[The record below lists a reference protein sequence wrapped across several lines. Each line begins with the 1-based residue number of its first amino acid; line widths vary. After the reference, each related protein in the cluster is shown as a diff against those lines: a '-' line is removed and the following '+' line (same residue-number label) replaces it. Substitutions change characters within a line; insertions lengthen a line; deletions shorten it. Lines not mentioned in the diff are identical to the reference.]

1 MLENQVGKRY
11 AEALSGNIS
20 DTGTLQKALEN
31 LRSFNEAMFTEPE
44 LARFFEHP
52 SISSEKKQNV
62 VKEICDRLEV
72 DEKVTNMMTL
82 LNERGKVLFL
92 GKIVEYFEQ
101 VVDRR
106 LNQTRV
112 QVTSAH
118 PLTTENI
125 DRLKTALN
133 KILGKTILIDTEV
146 DESLIG
152 GIMLRIGDQVADDT
166 IRNRLEIL
174 KRTIEKEEV
183 A

>member
-20 DTGTLQKALEN
+20 DTGALEKALQDLQAFDAAIKGEN
-31 LRSFNEAMFTEPE
+31 E

-52 SISSEKKQNV
+52 SISTEKKKNV
-62 VKEICDRLEV
+62 VQDICSRLGIE
-72 DEKVTNMMTL
+72 DKVSNMMIL
-82 LNERGKVLFL
+82 LNERGKILFL
-92 GKIVEYFEQ
+92 EKIVEYFEY

-106 LNQTRV
+106 LNRTRV
-112 QVTSAH
+112 HVTSAH
-118 PLTTENI
+118 PLTAENM
-125 DRLKTALN
+125 DRLKAALN
-133 KILGKTILIDTEV
+133 KILEKTILIDTEV

-152 GIMLRIGDQVADDT
+152 GIMLRIGDQVTDDT

>member
-11 AEALSGNIS
+11 AEALSGNIEDDS
-20 DTGTLQKALEN
+20 QLGNALQSLEA
-31 LRSFNEAMFTEPE
+31 FGEAMKTEKQ
-44 LARFFEHP
+44 LLRFFEHP
-52 SISSEKKQNV
+52 SVSKEKKKNII
-62 VKEICDRLEV
+62 EELCSRLQTG
-72 DEKVTNMMTL
+72 DKVGNLLVM
-82 LNERGKVLFL
+82 LNERGKIIFL
-92 GKIVEYFEQ
+92 DKIIEYFAQ

-106 LNQTRV
+106 LGQTRV
-112 QVTSAH
+112 QVTSAYS
-118 PLTTENI
+118 LSDANT

-152 GIMLRIGDQVADDT
+152 GVMLRIGDQVADDT
-166 IRNRLEIL
+166 IRNRLDIL

>member
-1 MLENQVGKRY
+1 MLENQIGKRY
-11 AEALSGNIS
+11 AEALSGSIS
-20 DTGTLQKALEN
+20 DDGALEKALEN
-31 LRSFNEAMFTEPE
+31 LKSFNEALSLEPE

-52 SISSEKKQNV
+52 SISSDKKKNV
-62 VKEICDRLEV
+62 VQEICSKLGVEESV
-72 DEKVTNMMTL
+72 SNMMTL
-82 LNERGKVLFL
+82 LNERGKILFL
-92 GKIVEYFEQ
+92 GKIVEYFEN

-106 LNQTRV
+106 LNRTRV

-118 PLTTENI
+118 PLTSANT
-125 DRLKTALN
+125 DRLKAALN

>member
-20 DTGTLQKALEN
+20 DTAMLEKALEN
-31 LRSFNEAMFTEPE
+31 LRSFDEVIKAEQD

-52 SISSEKKQNV
+52 SISSEKKKNV
-62 VKEICDRLEV
+62 VQEICSRLAVEEHV
-72 DEKVTNMMTL
+72 SNLMTL
-82 LNERGKVLFL
+82 LDERGRIKYL
-92 GKIVEYFEQ
+92 GKIVEYFDQ

-106 LNQTRV
+106 LNRMRV
-112 QVTSAH
+112 HVISAH
-118 PLTTENI
+118 PLTPPNV
-125 DRLKTALN
+125 DRLKAALN
-133 KILGKTILIDTEV
+133 KILGKTILIDTEM

-152 GIMLRIGDQVADDT
+152 GIMLRIGDHVADGT

-174 KRTIEKEEV
+174 KRTIENEEV

>member
-20 DTGTLQKALEN
+20 DTGTLEKALEN

-62 VKEICDRLEV
+62 VKEICERLEV

>member
-1 MLENQVGKRY
+1 MLENQIGKRY

-20 DTGTLQKALEN
+20 DTGALEKALEN
-31 LRSFNEAMFTEPE
+31 LKAFDEAMKTENQ

-52 SISSEKKQNV
+52 SIATEKKKNLVQ
-62 VKEICDRLEV
+62 ELCSRLAVE
-72 DEKVTNMMTL
+72 DKVSNMLIM
-82 LNERGKVLFL
+82 LNERSKILYL
-92 GKIVEYFEQ
+92 EKIVEYFEK

-106 LNQTRV
+106 LNRKRV
-112 QVTSAH
+112 HVISAH
-118 PLTTENI
+118 PLTNENI
-125 DRLKTALN
+125 GRLKAALN

-174 KRTIEKEEV
+174 KRTIEKEGV

>member
-20 DTGTLQKALEN
+20 DTGTLEKALEN
-31 LRSFNEAMFTEPE
+31 LRSFNEAMVTEPE

-72 DEKVTNMMTL
+72 DEKVANMMTL

>member
-11 AEALSGNIS
+11 AEALSGNIEENS
-20 DTGTLQKALEN
+20 KLGNALQSLEA
-31 LRSFNEAMFTEPE
+31 FGEAMKTEKE
-44 LARFFEHP
+44 LLRFFEHP
-52 SISSEKKQNV
+52 SISTDKKKRV
-62 VKEICDRLEV
+62 VEELCSRLQTGDTV
-72 DEKVTNMMTL
+72 GNLLVM
-82 LNERGKVLFL
+82 LNERGKIIFL
-92 GKIVEYFEQ
+92 DKIIEYFTQ

-106 LNQTRV
+106 LGQTRV
-112 QVTSAH
+112 YVTSAH
-118 PLTTENI
+118 SLTDANT

-152 GIMLRIGDQVADDT
+152 GVMLRIGDQVADDT
-166 IRNRLEIL
+166 IRNRLDIL

>member
-11 AEALSGNIS
+11 AEALSGSIS
-20 DTGTLQKALEN
+20 DETMLEKSLES
-31 LRSFNEAMFTEPE
+31 LRAFGEAMKTEKQ
-44 LARFFEHP
+44 LAKFFEHP
-52 SISSEKKQNV
+52 SISSDKKKIV
-62 VKEICDRLEV
+62 VQEICGRLAVGEQV
-72 DEKVTNMMTL
+72 SSLMSL
-82 LNERGKVLFL
+82 LNDRGRIVYL

-106 LNQTRV
+106 LNRMRV
-112 QVTSAH
+112 HVISAH
-118 PLTTENI
+118 PLSPANT
-125 DRLKTALN
+125 DRLKAALN

-174 KRTIEKEEV
+174 KRTIENEEV

>member
-20 DTGTLQKALEN
+20 DTGALEKALGS
-31 LRSFNEAMFTEPE
+31 LRGFEDALKTDEQ

-52 SISSEKKQNV
+52 SISTEKKKNV
-62 VKEICDRLEV
+62 VQEICSRLEV
-72 DEKVTNMMTL
+72 DAEVSRMMVL

-92 GKIVEYFEQ
+92 GKIVEYFEH

-106 LNQTRV
+106 LNRTRV
-112 QVTSAH
+112 HVTSAH
-118 PLTTENI
+118 PLTEANT

-174 KRTIEKEEV
+174 KRTIENEEV

>member
-11 AEALSGNIS
+11 AEALSGNIE
-20 DTGTLQKALEN
+20 GNPQLVNALQSLE
-31 LRSFNEAMFTEPE
+31 SFGEAMKTEKG
-44 LARFFEHP
+44 LLRFFEHP
-52 SISSEKKQNV
+52 SISTDKKKKV
-62 VKEICDRLEV
+62 VEELCSRLQTGDTV
-72 DEKVTNMMTL
+72 GNLLVM
-82 LNERGKVLFL
+82 LNERGKIIFL
-92 GKIVEYFEQ
+92 DKIIEYFAQ

-106 LNQTRV
+106 LGQTRV
-112 QVTSAH
+112 HVTSAH
-118 PLTTENI
+118 SLSDANI

-152 GIMLRIGDQVADDT
+152 GVMLRIGDQVADDT
-166 IRNRLEIL
+166 IRNRLDIL

>member
-11 AEALSGNIS
+11 AEALSGNIEDDS
-20 DTGTLQKALEN
+20 QLEKALQDLEA
-31 LRSFNEAMFTEPE
+31 FGEAMNTEKQLP
-44 LARFFEHP
+44 RFFDHP
-52 SISSEKKQNV
+52 TIATEKKKNV
-62 VKEICDRLEV
+62 VEELCSKLQIGD
-72 DEKVTNMMTL
+72 KVASLLVL
-82 LNERGKVLFL
+82 LNERGKIIFL
-92 GKIVEYFEQ
+92 DKIIEYFEQ

-106 LNQTRV
+106 LGQIRV
-112 QVTSAH
+112 HVASAH
-118 PLTTENI
+118 TLTDANT

-152 GIMLRIGDQVADDT
+152 GVMLRIGDQVADDT
-166 IRNRLEIL
+166 IRNRLDIL

>member
-1 MLENQVGKRY
+1 MLENQIGKRY

-20 DTGTLQKALEN
+20 DTGVLEKALGN
-31 LRSFNEAMFTEPE
+31 LRAFDEAMKTEKE

-52 SISSEKKQNV
+52 SIATEKKKNV
-62 VKEICDRLEV
+62 VQEICSRLAVESEV
-72 DEKVTNMMTL
+72 SKMMVL
-82 LNERGKVLFL
+82 LNERGKVLYL

-106 LNQTRV
+106 SNRIRV
-112 QVTSAH
+112 YVTSAH
-118 PLTTENI
+118 PLTQDNT
-125 DRLKTALN
+125 DRLTAALN

-152 GIMLRIGDQVADDT
+152 GIMLRIGDQVTDDT

>member
-20 DTGTLQKALEN
+20 DTGTLEKALEN

>member
-20 DTGTLQKALEN
+20 DTGALEKALQDLQAFDAAIKGEN
-31 LRSFNEAMFTEPE
+31 E

-52 SISSEKKQNV
+52 SISTEKKKNV
-62 VKEICDRLEV
+62 VQDICSRLGIE
-72 DEKVTNMMTL
+72 DKVSNMMIL
-82 LNERGKVLFL
+82 LNERGKILFL
-92 GKIVEYFEQ
+92 EKIVEYFEY

-106 LNQTRV
+106 LNRTRV
-112 QVTSAH
+112 HVTSAH
-118 PLTTENI
+118 PLTAENM
-125 DRLKTALN
+125 DRLKAALN
-133 KILGKTILIDTEV
+133 KILEKTILIDTEV

-174 KRTIEKEEV
+174 KRLIEKEEG